1 MHTAWV
7 RLNAVVFFGLTVL
20 LGLSVLTALSTFLHQ
35 GFPDVRKLSVSKFRT
50 FRKSEGTDRLLLN
63 IDVDAELAPAFNWNV
78 KQLFAYVVAEY
89 KTKTN
94 SFNQVILWDKVV
106 KSAEEAHLMEKDMTV
121 KYGLID
127 EGAGLR
133 NTSVTLML
141 YWDHMPLTGTLFMH
155 SVAVDTFE
163 APGEYTRRR

>member
-1 MHTAWV
+1 PPSCKCLP
-7 RLNAVVFFGLTVL
+7 RVL
-20 LGLSVLTALSTFLHQ
+20 
-35 GFPDVRKLSVSKFRT
+35 D
-50 FRKSEGTDRLLLN
+50 
-63 IDVDAELAPAFNWNV
+63 
-78 KQLFAYVVAEY
+78 
-89 KTKTN
+89 
-94 SFNQVILWDKVV
+94 QVILWDKVV
-106 KSAEEAHLMEKDMTV
+106 ESAEEAHLIEQDMTV

-163 APGEYTRRR
+163 APGEYRRR